1 MENRASEKSAM
12 QTYSKSRKGLLKY
25 VALQLCTCTWI
36 EILTGV
42 GITAYL
48 LLVLQDVRL
57 AIITAGLFAPLIGFH
72 FALSKFSH
80 KDDLVTIK
88 KK

>member
-1 MENRASEKSAM
+1 M
-12 QTYSKSRKGLLKY
+12 QTYSDSRTGLLKH

-42 GITAYL
+42 GLTAYL
-48 LLVLQDVRL
+48 LLVLQDFRL
-57 AIITAGLFAPLIGFH
+57 AIITAGLLAPLIGFH
-72 FALSKFSH
+72 FALSKISQ

-88 KK
+88 KNKAGF

>member
-12 QTYSKSRKGLLKY
+12 QTYSESRAGLLKH

-42 GITAYL
+42 GLTAYL

-72 FALSKFSH
+72 FALSKISR
-80 KDDLVTIK
+80 KEDLVTIK

>member
-1 MENRASEKSAM
+1 MEIRASEKSAM
-12 QTYSKSRKGLLKY
+12 QTYSESRKGLLKH

-72 FALSKFSH
+72 FALSRVSH